1 MQMLRILQKER
12 RKMEFLIGIF
22 FLLII
27 IILAVLAGALAII
40 LYTEMS
46 DDLKD
51 MYENWKNR
59 KK

>member
-12 RKMEFLIGIF
+12 RKNGVFNRNI

>member
-12 RKMEFLIGIF
+12 RKNGVFNRNI

-27 IILAVLAGALAII
+27 IILAVLAGALVII

>member
-1 MQMLRILQKER
+1 
-12 RKMEFLIGIF
+12 MEFLIGIF